1 MKRENIGRG
10 QPDVDSLVEFNIL
23 GNDCLDD
30 RANPCSK
37 WLDKN
42 ILKEDGHPVDYITQ
56 AVREVGIDV
65 KSVMKEFKMSSSLE
79 LDIGNCTMMIQLL
92 MLNFHMKVVL
102 LLVEEMALMMKRMGM
117 VETIKMMKIKV

>member
-1 MKRENIGRG
+1 MERENIGRG
-10 QPDVDSLVEFNIL
+10 QPDKDSLVEFNIL

-79 LDIGNCTMMIQLL
+79 FGHRQLHHDDPTSHVEFSHESGSSSSGGDGVDDEKDGNGGD
-92 MLNFHMKVVL
+92 N
-102 LLVEEMALMMKRMGM
+102 
-117 VETIKMMKIKV
+117 